1 VFTSLANFANLHRE
15 KSVHNC
21 LTPSTS
27 NDPGEGFNQ
36 PGFAHTAIASNSDV
50 DSAQSGQDLL
60 EFTLFPNLPIEI
72 RLKIWRTTFPR
83 DKMVHLGDECILRS
97 MGCGRLTIGTSQQP
111 PTPFYPLRVEIE
123 TPLPVT
129 LRIDSESR
137 HETLRHYIIVHR
149 TGLGLPPSAPARMRK
164 ARPFCYN
171 PKLDT
176 AWITYVLRSNCLP
189 FNIFS

>member
-1 VFTSLANFANLHRE
+1 MHNSLPL
-15 KSVHNC
+15 
-21 LTPSTS
+21 
-27 NDPGEGFNQ
+27 
-36 PGFAHTAIASNSDV
+36 SNSNNPSEGSYQLGFERIAVANHPGSDPE
-50 DSAQSGQDLL
+50 QSGRDLL
-60 EFTLFPNLPIEI
+60 EFTLFPKLPIEI

-83 DKMVHLGDECILRS
+83 GKMVHLGDECILRS

-176 AWITYVLRSNCLP
+176 AWITYVLGNNP
-189 FNIFS
+189 FPFDSLKIFSRRF